1 MEFIFSD
8 QYEISH
14 FSFLSQDIA
23 LVQWRRNKKWVLPP
37 GNVNVFLA
45 AFTTAY
51 GRLELYKLM
60 EQLQRRVLY
69 HDTDSVVYVS
79 KPGDW
84 SPPLSNYLGGLT
96 SELAE
101 GDHITEWSSCG
112 PKSYAFRTLK
122 NHVVLKAKG
131 VTQNYENAQRVNL
144 ESITRLVEGFL
155 NDRNSDLEILSSY
168 KKIVRD
174 KKGFH
179 LRNAPLIKRFR
190 VVYDKR
196 VLLPDG
202 TTLPY
207 GY

>member
-1 MEFIFSD
+1 MEFVFSD

-14 FSFLSQDIA
+14 FSVLSQDIA
-23 LVQWRRNKKWVLPP
+23 LVQWRRNTKWVLPP

-51 GRLELYKLM
+51 GRLELYALM

-79 KPGDW
+79 KQGDW

-96 SELAE
+96 SELKD

-112 PKSYAFRTLK
+112 PKSYAFRTK
-122 NHVVLKAKG
+122 DNHVVLKAKG
-131 VTQNYENAQRVNL
+131 VTQNYENAPRVNL
-144 ESITRLVEGFL
+144 ESITRLVEGFI

-179 LRNAPLIKRFR
+179 LRNAPLTKRFR

-196 VLLPDG
+196 MLLPNG
-202 TTLPY
+202 TTLPF